1 MFTIRKATSADCGLI
16 HKLAWQIFPETYKE
30 ILSKEQIEYMME
42 WMYSLESI
50 RQQMEEE
57 GHVYL
62 IACEECEAAGY
73 VSVQQQGKDLFH
85 LQKIYVLPYYQG
97 AHCGSF
103 LFREAVKYIR
113 DVHPAPCI
121 MELNVN
127 RNNKAVGFYEHMGM
141 KKSREGDFPIGN
153 GYYMNDYIMQ
163 LKSKNKQRTA
173 SWNPKGYTAF
183 PKSYITFLKGY
194 IITVKVNSA
203 IPKLTFT
210 FSLLFRY
217 SLQPFNH

>member
-103 LFREAVKYIR
+103 LFSEAVKYIR

-153 GYYMNDYIMQ
+153 GYYMNDNIMQ
-163 LKSKNKQRTA
+163 LK
-173 SWNPKGYTAF
+173 
-183 PKSYITFLKGY
+183 IEE
-194 IITVKVNSA
+194 
-203 IPKLTFT
+203 
-210 FSLLFRY
+210 
-217 SLQPFNH
+217 

>member
-42 WMYSLESI
+42 WMYSLERASAN
-50 RQQMEEE
+50 RWKKKGMCTSLPVRSAKRRVMYPYSNRE
-57 GHVYL
+57 
-62 IACEECEAAGY
+62 
-73 VSVQQQGKDLFH
+73 KDLFH

-163 LKSKNKQRTA
+163 LK
-173 SWNPKGYTAF
+173 
-183 PKSYITFLKGY
+183 IEE
-194 IITVKVNSA
+194 
-203 IPKLTFT
+203 
-210 FSLLFRY
+210 
-217 SLQPFNH
+217 